1 MERCEVSIDG
11 IDRGTSAASGSIHH
25 LLADAYN
32 RAARAPASLQPPLG
46 PGTLQR
52 RAGDR
57 AERHQSPG
65 GGGERERGSRGGA
78 HSGRPAGRDTDEDE
92 TKWAIW
98 QLGPQAKCASARL
111 AFRLA
116 SGPAHLHL
124 PADLPSPDDRFVP
137 SSRPSPSP
145 YSLAHATVQQRRRGA
160 RPNPPPFAEAE
171 DALPDQ
177 LPPGRALSRL
187 EFFLS

>member
-1 MERCEVSIDG
+1 MESIEVLLPRVG
-11 IDRGTSAASGSIHH
+11 ATTTSSRMHTIERRVRPPRSSLRWALVPCSGE
-25 LLADAYN
+25 
-32 RAARAPASLQPPLG
+32 PATG
-46 PGTLQR
+46 
-52 RAGDR
+52 
-57 AERHQSPG
+57 QSATRVREVEG
-65 GGGERERGSRGGA
+65 RERGSRGGA